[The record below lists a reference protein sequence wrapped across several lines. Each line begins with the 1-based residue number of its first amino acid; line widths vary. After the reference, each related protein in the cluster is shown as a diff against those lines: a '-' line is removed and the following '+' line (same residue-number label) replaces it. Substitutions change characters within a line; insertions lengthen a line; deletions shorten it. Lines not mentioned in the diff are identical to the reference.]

1 MSIDRS
7 DQQEGRR
14 KSIIMI
20 SHPSLSRPIETH
32 GIASLRTMAFVGLFP
47 TKAFRQKGTRSV
59 VGSGSLCIQQKPLQR
74 RSYARNSSQARASN
88 ATCCAPALAAVPAAV
103 PSLGEED
110 SDEFDEDELA
120 AAAAAAEAEADEDD
134 EDEGDEDGAP
144 HEPLPNA
151 DLSLLMPNL
160 EIQGSK
166 CGFAA
171 LLGPSNSG
179 KSTLLN
185 LLVGSKVAIVTPK
198 VQTTRCRVAGI
209 VTVEETMVVYLDT
222 PGVFKP
228 TGRLDR
234 AMVRVAWSAAGGAD
248 CVAIV
253 LDAAQLYF
261 GGRRARAEAEEAG
274 EKPELLHIPE
284 AVEEVFLRCPSERLQ
299 VCVCLNKMDTIPDEN
314 MDEFIER
321 FETILQTKLGFS
333 VDKLPPLFPMSA
345 QNDAGVDSFRAWA
358 ADKMPAGPWLYPED
372 DLTDMP
378 MRLLA
383 AEVTR
388 EAAFMLLKHEV
399 PYEIAIDTT
408 SYKEQKDGSVR
419 VTQDVIVNRSSQKMI
434 LTGKNGA
441 MVKAIGMK
449 SRKELAKLTD
459 CTVHLMLTVKVKEKW
474 KEDSQMYQAWG
485 LDYNA

>member
-1 MSIDRS
+1 
-7 DQQEGRR
+7 
-14 KSIIMI
+14 
-20 SHPSLSRPIETH
+20 
-32 GIASLRTMAFVGLFP
+32 MAFVGP
-47 TKAFRQKGTRSV
+47 VVAAPFRREDTIGTGRGV
-59 VGSGSLCIQQKPLQR
+59 VCRRQPFLQR
-74 RSYARNSSQARASN
+74 RTLARTSHS
-88 ATCCAPALAAVPAAV
+88 ATSVMCCASASTVTLLPDADSTGEVCEDEFAASGTAILNEADDFGD
-103 PSLGEED
+103 GEERQDGDGD
-110 SDEFDEDELA
+110 SAPCEPRLI
-120 AAAAAAEAEADEDD
+120 AD
-134 EDEGDEDGAP
+134 P
-144 HEPLPNA
+144 
-151 DLSLLMPNL
+151 SLLMPNL
-160 EIQGSK
+160 EAQGSK

-209 VTVEETMVVYLDT
+209 VTADKTMVVYLDT

-234 AMVRVAWSAAGGAD
+234 AMVRAAWSAAGSAD

-253 LDAAQLYF
+253 LDAAQMYF

-274 EKPELLHIPE
+274 EEPELLFIPE
-284 AVEEVFLRCPSERLQ
+284 AVEEVFARVPSKRLEF
-299 VCVCLNKMDTIPDEN
+299 CVCLNKMDTIAD
-314 MDEFIER
+314 DSLDDFVDR
-321 FETILQTKLGFS
+321 FETVLQTKLGFTA
-333 VDKLPPLFPMSA
+333 DNLPTLFPMSA
-345 QNDAGVDSFRAWA
+345 CNDAGVDAFREWA
-358 ADKMPAGPWLYPED
+358 AERMPVGPWLYPED

-388 EAAFMLLKHEV
+388 EAAFMLLKHEL

-408 SYKEQKDGSVR
+408 SYKVQKDGSVR
-419 VTQDVIVNRSSQKMI
+419 VTQDVIVNRSSQKI
-434 LTGKNGA
+434 IVTGKAGA
-441 MVKAIGMK
+441 MVKAIGMR
-449 SRKELAKLTD
+449 SRTELAKLTD

-474 KEDSQMYQAWG
+474 KEESHMYRAWG